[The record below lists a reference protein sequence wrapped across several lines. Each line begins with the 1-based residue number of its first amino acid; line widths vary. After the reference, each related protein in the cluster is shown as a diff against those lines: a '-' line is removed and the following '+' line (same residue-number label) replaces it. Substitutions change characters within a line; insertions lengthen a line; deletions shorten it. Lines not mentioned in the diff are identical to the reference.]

1 MDPLDLKIIQA
12 LQQNGRTSFAAL
24 GRLVNLSTPAV
35 HHRVRVLE
43 ERGVIT
49 GYRAQIDP
57 NVLGLGL
64 SALVAVDALG
74 GVALDSIVEE
84 IEKIPEVE
92 TCWSTAGTT
101 DLILRVRTAD
111 AAALERLL
119 VRVRSLPGVGRTR
132 STILLATRFTREP
145 DPRSLSGKD

>member
-57 NVLGLGL
+57 NILGLGL

-74 GVALDSIVEE
+74 GVSLDSIVEE

-101 DLILRVRTAD
+101 DLILRVRAAD

-145 DPRSLSGKD
+145 DPESLSGKE